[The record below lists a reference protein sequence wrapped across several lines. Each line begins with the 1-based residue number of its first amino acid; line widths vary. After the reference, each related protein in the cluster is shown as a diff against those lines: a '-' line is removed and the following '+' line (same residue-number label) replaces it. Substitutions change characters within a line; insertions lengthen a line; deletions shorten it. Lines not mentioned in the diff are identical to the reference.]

1 MEPAAA
7 PFCLW
12 AFLNSSEETH
22 KLAPQL
28 PKPCIKGCAVSI
40 RISDDEYQKGLL
52 SCQNNLHGR
61 LILPKGTTPA
71 KVTEVRDKLFKLWSP
86 IGQWKIIPLGR
97 GFYEFCL
104 ASAEDLRS
112 ISALGTCVFTSGDK
126 APVDDNTVP
135 IPSKDPNT
143 SSAPI
148 ADLASP
154 IVMTEVAM
162 EPPSDVAHVAQF
174 QPVRGTNLAEN
185 IIPLSQPL
193 DQLNSP
199 SHDLVEI

>member
-1 MEPAAA
+1 MWKDKCINSGYEFVPEHRRSARVHRLTVTFPVWSLLPRPSASGPSSTPPKKLINLLRRQRKPPRVLASHLLKLSPTPAI
-7 PFCLW
+7 
-12 AFLNSSEETH
+12 SQS
-22 KLAPQL
+22 QL

-112 ISALGTCVFTSGDK
+112 ISALGTCVFTSG
-126 APVDDNTVP
+126 VLISTP
-135 IPSKDPNT
+135 I
-143 SSAPI
+143 
-148 ADLASP
+148 
-154 IVMTEVAM
+154 E
-162 EPPSDVAHVAQF
+162 
-174 QPVRGTNLAEN
+174 
-185 IIPLSQPL
+185 
-193 DQLNSP
+193 
-199 SHDLVEI
+199 